1 MEYGPPVFSVH
12 LGPAEEGS
20 GRHASDI
27 RDVRYFHR
35 IHVAGPGRVIITV
48 GVQQLVE
55 VTDYDNLLEFI
66 RIEVS
71 DDELRI
77 SRERPIRTREP
88 SSVTITVLLLDAVEV
103 IGSSG

>member
-1 MEYGPPVFSVH
+1 M
-12 LGPAEEGS
+12 
-20 GRHASDI
+20 
-27 RDVRYFHR
+27 
-35 IHVAGPGRVIITV
+35 IITV
-48 GVQQLVE
+48 DVEQLVE